1 MKRQRVKNVS
11 NHVYV
16 DHEFNSLDP
25 GIALNETKPTSLEK
39 WMEANILPGDT
50 LQAIALRFNC
60 TIAELK
66 KINKIDKDNEIFARR
81 IIRVPITPHSILL
94 ETLPKVHSSGN
105 SSPKSVPS
113 SLQNPI
119 SVLETQANLDEK
131 LIVAAVSSASYK
143 DDKAN
148 HIVVTTPNVINHD
161 PLEGSS
167 RRYADVD
174 DSKQPLLSGEYDE
187 SLPQPRPVRLPASDF
202 SCNGSDCDISWI
214 CLLVCILALCFAI
227 PLIYVVYVA
236 EHPEKFHHTYD
247 ADHRTVDLR
256 RGNILNGSNKLY
268 RQKHVRP
275 VRKAL
280 QNYLKRR

>member
-1 MKRQRVKNVS
+1 MKRQRVRNVS

-16 DHEFNSLDP
+16 DHFDSLDP
-25 GIALNETKPTSLEK
+25 GIALNEATKTNPIEK
-39 WMEANILPGDT
+39 WMEAQVLPGDT

-81 IIRVPITPHSILL
+81 IIRVPITPHSVLL

-105 SSPKSVPS
+105 SSPKSIPS
-113 SLQNPI
+113 ISQNTT
-119 SVLETQANLDEK
+119 SVLATQAKLDEK

-143 DDKAN
+143 
-148 HIVVTTPNVINHD
+148 VD
-161 PLEGSS
+161 PLLDQNVPNPRDEIRTGFEDPQEGSS
-167 RRYADVD
+167 KSYLDD
-174 DSKQPLLSGEYDE
+174 DSISRKPLLSGEYDE

-227 PLIYVVYVA
+227 PLIYVFYIA
-236 EHPEKFHHTYD
+236 EHPEKYHHNHDTEF
-247 ADHRTVDLR
+247 RIVDLKKASV
-256 RGNILNGSNKLY
+256 LNGSDVNF
-268 RQKHVRP
+268 
-275 VRKAL
+275 
-280 QNYLKRR
+280 NM

>member
-11 NHVYV
+11 SRVYV
-16 DHEFNSLDP
+16 DPLFESSNVDIP
-25 GIALNETKPTSLEK
+25 MNDTRTEPQIER
-39 WMEANILPGDT
+39 WMEAQVLLGDT

-105 SSPKSVPS
+105 SSPKNVPS
-113 SLQNPI
+113 IAQNST
-119 SVLETQANLDEK
+119 SVLEKQTNLDEK

-143 DDKAN
+143 HDPVN
-148 HIVVTTPNVINHD
+148 SVMLSSMHQNETCTNLGD
-161 PLEGSS
+161 PLEGTSKS
-167 RRYADVD
+167 FVD
-174 DSKQPLLSGEYDE
+174 EDSMTRQPLLSGEYDDRM
-187 SLPQPRPVRLPASDF
+187 PQPRPLRLPANDF

-227 PLIYVVYVA
+227 PLIYVIYVA
-236 EHPEKFHHTYD
+236 EHIEKYHHDSFINETS
-247 ADHRTVDLR
+247 HHKT
-256 RGNILNGSNKLY
+256 
-268 RQKHVRP
+268 
-275 VRKAL
+275 
-280 QNYLKRR
+280 

>member
-1 MKRQRVKNVS
+1 MKRQRVKNAT
-11 NHVYV
+11 NRVYV
-16 DHEFNSLDP
+16 DHEFESLDP
-25 GIALNETKPTSLEK
+25 GIVLNETKPNSLER
-39 WMEANILPGDT
+39 WMEAQVLPGDT

-105 SSPKSVPS
+105 SSPKSVPTLMQS
-113 SLQNPI
+113 TT
-119 SVLETQANLDEK
+119 SVLETQTNLDEK

-143 DDKAN
+143 DDRVS
-148 HIVVTTPNVINHD
+148 HVVLNTRNENDD

-167 RRYADVD
+167 KSYAED
-174 DSKQPLLSGEYDE
+174 DTRQPLLSGEYDE
-187 SLPQPRPVRLPASDF
+187 TLPQPRPVRLPASDF

-236 EHPEKFHHTYD
+236 EHPEKFHHSYD
-247 ADHRTVDLR
+247 TDDHRTIDMKK
-256 RGNILNGSNKLY
+256 GSIFNGSN
-268 RQKHVRP
+268 VSFTI
-275 VRKAL
+275 
-280 QNYLKRR
+280 

>member
-1 MKRQRVKNVS
+1 MKRQRVKNAS
-11 NHVYV
+11 HRVYV
-16 DHEFNSLDP
+16 DHELDSLDP
-25 GIALNETKPTSLEK
+25 GMVLNETKPSLLER
-39 WMEANILPGDT
+39 WMEAQVLPGDT

-81 IIRVPITPHSILL
+81 VIRVPITPHSILL

-105 SSPKSVPS
+105 SSPKNVPS
-113 SLQNPI
+113 LLQNTT
-119 SVLETQANLDEK
+119 SVLEKQTNLDEK

-143 DDKAN
+143 DSKES
-148 HIVVTTPNVINHD
+148 HVVLNARNENDHTSVDD

-167 RRYADVD
+167 RAYADSD
-174 DSKQPLLSGEYDE
+174 PKQPLLSGEYDE

-236 EHPEKFHHTYD
+236 EHPEKFHHSYD
-247 ADHRTVDLR
+247 TDHRTVDIR
-256 RGNILNGSNKLY
+256 KASILNGSNISFTM
-268 RQKHVRP
+268 
-275 VRKAL
+275 
-280 QNYLKRR
+280 

>member
-1 MKRQRVKNVS
+1 MKRQRVKNAS
-11 NHVYV
+11 HRVYV
-16 DHEFNSLDP
+16 DQEFDSLDP
-25 GIALNETKPTSLEK
+25 GIALEEAKPSALER
-39 WMEANILPGDT
+39 WMEAQVLPGDT

-94 ETLPKVHSSGN
+94 ETLPKVHTSGN
-105 SSPKSVPS
+105 SSPKNVPS
-113 SLQNPI
+113 LLQSTT
-119 SVLETQANLDEK
+119 SVLETQTNLDEK

-143 DDKAN
+143 DNKVN
-148 HIVVTTPNVINHD
+148 HVVLNTRNVNDHTASDD

-167 RRYADVD
+167 KRYADND
-174 DSKQPLLSGEYDE
+174 AKQPLLSGEYDE
-187 SLPQPRPVRLPASDF
+187 NLPQPRPVRLPASDF

-236 EHPEKFHHTYD
+236 EHPEKFHHSYD
-247 ADHRTVDLR
+247 TDHRTVDLKK
-256 RGNILNGSNKLY
+256 GSILNGNNISFTI
-268 RQKHVRP
+268 
-275 VRKAL
+275 
-280 QNYLKRR
+280 

>member
-11 NHVYV
+11 SRVYV
-16 DHEFNSLDP
+16 DHQFDSLDP
-25 GIALNETKPTSLEK
+25 GITLNEAKTNPIEK
-39 WMEANILPGDT
+39 WMEAQVLPGDT

-81 IIRVPITPHSILL
+81 IIRVPITPHSVLL

-113 SLQNPI
+113 ITHNAI
-119 SVLETQANLDEK
+119 SVLATQANLDEK

-143 DDKAN
+143 EDNLN
-148 HIVVTTPNVINHD
+148 HIVLNARNETHASFGD
-161 PLEGSS
+161 PQEGSS
-167 RRYADVD
+167 KSYRD
-174 DSKQPLLSGEYDE
+174 DNFSSRQPLLSGEYDE
-187 SLPQPRPVRLPASDF
+187 NVPQPRPVRLPASDF

-227 PLIYVVYVA
+227 PLIYVFYVA
-236 EHPEKFHHTYD
+236 EHPEKYHHNHDTEP
-247 ADHRTVDLR
+247 RIVDLKKAS
-256 RGNILNGSNKLY
+256 IFNGSDISN
-268 RQKHVRP
+268 RH
-275 VRKAL
+275 
-280 QNYLKRR
+280 